1 MPLRIFRRLT
11 DIHLEAECA
20 DRRVTTFVAEYEAIT
35 GIRLRRGRDFQVQPS
50 ANDNKRGLEGRV
62 YFNATPKQ
70 VTRLL
75 GLGLRVQGPRTRGYL
90 SSKYSYRI
98 DLNRLLWMLIN
109 DGYRL

>member
-50 ANDNKRGLEGRV
+50 ANDNKE
-62 YFNATPKQ
+62 
-70 VTRLL
+70 
-75 GLGLRVQGPRTRGYL
+75 GLRVAFILMRLP
-90 SSKYSYRI
+90 SK
-98 DLNRLLWMLIN
+98 LLVF
-109 DGYRL
+109 